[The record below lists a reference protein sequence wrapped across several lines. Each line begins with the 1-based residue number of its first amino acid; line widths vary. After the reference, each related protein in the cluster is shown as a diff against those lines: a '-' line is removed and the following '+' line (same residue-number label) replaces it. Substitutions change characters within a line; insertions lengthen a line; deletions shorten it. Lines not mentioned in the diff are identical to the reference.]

1 MLDEVIIGGRDDV
14 DDRVA
19 DCHDIVC
26 GEVHARLA
34 SRRADARSTAAA
46 CLDAESRY
54 AFGPMTSEVQAAARE
69 PQLRSA
75 IPLSLFALSIF
86 YGGMVCIAG
95 VLGNKQVDLGPL
107 AVEAGIFAFLL
118 LVVTS
123 SSVAEL
129 HGRSIANRLV
139 LLGFVPL
146 IVSLV
151 LSLIVL
157 ALPASPQMDPA
168 RLSAFE
174 TVMGGTPRI
183 WIGGILAYGVS
194 TFLNVTIF
202 SRLKAREGAS
212 LLWLR
217 AGIASVLSQIV
228 DTLIFITVAFYG
240 VFPIGELMLGQM
252 LAKVVLSAVL
262 VPPLVYA
269 FVALGRGLDQRE

>member
-1 MLDEVIIGGRDDV
+1 MTDQP
-14 DDRVA
+14 
-19 DCHDIVC
+19 
-26 GEVHARLA
+26 
-34 SRRADARSTAAA
+34 RS
-46 CLDAESRY
+46 
-54 AFGPMTSEVQAAARE
+54 
-69 PQLRSA
+69 

-95 VLGNKQVDLGPL
+95 VLGNKQVALGPL

-129 HGRSIANRLV
+129 HGRPVANRLV
-139 LLGFVPL
+139 LFGFVPL
-146 IVSLV
+146 IISLLLSLV
-151 LSLIVL
+151 VL

-183 WIGGILAYGVS
+183 WIGGITAYGIS

-202 SRLKAREGAS
+202 SRLKAREGKG

-217 AGIASVLSQIV
+217 SAIASILSQIV
-228 DTLIFITVAFYG
+228 DTFIFITVAFYG
-240 VFPIGELMLGQM
+240 VFPITELILGQM
-252 LAKVVLSAVL
+252 IAKVVLSALL
-262 VPPLVYA
+262 VPPFVYG
-269 FVALGRGLDQRE
+269 FVAIGKVLDRRP